1 MFQSWV
7 TVQMKEFLYWFVQ
20 AKGILNL
27 FPEMFDFNPEGDE
40 EDQVESTQYRRYL
53 KSVVRERNDWPS

>member
-1 MFQSWV
+1 
-7 TVQMKEFLYWFVQ
+7 MKEFLYWFVQ